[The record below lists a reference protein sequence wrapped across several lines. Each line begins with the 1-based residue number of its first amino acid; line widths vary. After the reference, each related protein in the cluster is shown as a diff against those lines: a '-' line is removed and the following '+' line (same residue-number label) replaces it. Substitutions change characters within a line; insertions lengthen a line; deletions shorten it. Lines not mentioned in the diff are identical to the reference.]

1 MERLSGINN
10 NRRPV
15 NPNPSQRSVA
25 SGGPGAVPHRRA
37 TQYRSGYARTA
48 SFIAVALCATALV
61 TAGCDAAPA
70 VPTAPELE
78 RAASAQTASAKQH
91 QPEANQPTADQPK
104 PDHPKAAIDR
114 EPGATPA
121 DTQAENVVSEGE
133 HDHATATGSGVA
145 RRSHVAGIEIARP
158 NREVRVSGRTAM
170 NAGILEFLAVA
181 EGGRVHESVFS
192 AQVRPSM
199 LHLSLLMIG
208 FEPCGPVRDD
218 VGWYERARKSSA
230 RLKVEVEY
238 GQAGQTVRVP
248 VSELLHNREAEDGI
262 APDTWVFAGSH
273 FMEREG
279 KRQYAGDLHDAIVS
293 IVPFSA
299 SVVQYATQTSN
310 PYAGE
315 EFGLALGS
323 YDMGPVGTIRRASIA
338 AGRMRRMGR
347 DASLA
352 SRA

>member
-1 MERLSGINN
+1 M
-10 NRRPV
+10 
-15 NPNPSQRSVA
+15 A
-25 SGGPGAVPHRRA
+25 SIGPGQAPHGRARR
-37 TQYRSGYARTA
+37 YRSWDARTA
-48 SFIAVALCATALV
+48 SSVAVALCATALV
-61 TAGCDAAPA
+61 TGGCDSAPA
-70 VPTAPELE
+70 VPTAPGLE
-78 RAASAQTASAKQH
+78 KAASAQTASAKQ
-91 QPEANQPTADQPK
+91 PTPDQPT
-104 PDHPKAAIDR
+104 PDRPKAAINR
-114 EPGATPA
+114 EPGGTPA
-121 DTQAENVVSEGE
+121 GTQAESVAPEGE
-133 HDHATATGSGVA
+133 HDHATATDSGVA
-145 RRSHVAGIEIARP
+145 RQSHMPGIEIDRAK
-158 NREVRVSGRTAM
+158 REVRVAARVAL

-208 FEPCGPVRDD
+208 LEPCGPVGDD

-238 GQAGQTVRVP
+238 EQAGQTARVP

-273 FMEREG
+273 FMAREG
-279 KRQYAGDLHDAIVS
+279 TQQYAGDLHDAIIS
-293 IVPFSA
+293 IAPSSA

-323 YDMGPVGTIRRASIA
+323 SDLGPVGAQVTLVLSPWDRTGGEPAEK
-338 AGRMRRMGR
+338 
-347 DASLA
+347 
-352 SRA
+352 